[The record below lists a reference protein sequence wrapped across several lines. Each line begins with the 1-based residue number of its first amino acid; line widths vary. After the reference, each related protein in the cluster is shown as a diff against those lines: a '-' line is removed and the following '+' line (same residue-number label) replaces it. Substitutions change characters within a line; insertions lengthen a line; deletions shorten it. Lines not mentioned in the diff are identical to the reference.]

1 MINENVTTP
10 AEYLDICPISDKD
23 FHNAMSILVEEPL
36 FQRIVGMALPNYKY
50 SELKYVLL
58 SLNSKDE
65 FQVRVMRPFLEGLIA
80 KTTTGLTS
88 SGMEENTDPDVPNM
102 FITNHRDIILDS
114 AQLGYL
120 LLKSGRPSCEI
131 AIGNNLLIY
140 DWINK
145 LARLNKAFIVK
156 RNLGRIQT
164 LQAAIQLSGDRK
176 SVV

>member
-120 LLKSGRPSCEI
+120 LLKIFLACWRERLT
-131 AIGNNLLIY
+131 AFNLNYLEDDFTI
-140 DWINK
+140 
-145 LARLNKAFIVK
+145 LNIKVYE
-156 RNLGRIQT
+156 
-164 LQAAIQLSGDRK
+164 
-176 SVV
+176 